1 MRLTTPAA
9 LLTAGLLTL
18 TLAGCFANPLEEL
31 TESGIEGIVEEAT
44 GVDVDVDSDG
54 SASIP
59 DGFPADVPI
68 PPGLPV
74 TSLAVDNI
82 FQLTY
87 AIDDAAVA
95 EAVVAELVAG
105 GYTEIATSDLGELK
119 TWIYEND
126 RYNVALSLLTD
137 GETIQLVESVTI
149 KE

>member
-9 LLTAGLLTL
+9 VLTAGLLTL

-31 TESGIEGIVEEAT
+31 TESGVEGIVEEAT

-59 DGFPADVPI
+59 DGFPADVPL

-74 TSLAVDNI
+74 TTLHVDNI

-87 AIDDAAVA
+87 EVDDAAVA
-95 EAVVAELVAG
+95 DAVVAELVAA
-105 GYTEIATSDLGELK
+105 GYTELATSDLGELK
-119 TWIYEND
+119 TWVYEND
-126 RYNVALSLLTD
+126 RYNVTVSILTD
-137 GETIQLVESVTI
+137 GETVQLVESVTV